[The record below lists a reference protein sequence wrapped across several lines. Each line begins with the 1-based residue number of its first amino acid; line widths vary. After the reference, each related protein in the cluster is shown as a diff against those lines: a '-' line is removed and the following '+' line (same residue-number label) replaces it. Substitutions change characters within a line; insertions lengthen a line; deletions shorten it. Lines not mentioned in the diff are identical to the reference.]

1 MVVFAAGWRAYQQV
15 SAESIHPIK
24 LDTAPC
30 FSQVIWPVQNLFR
43 EAGFNQPSLQAIHGA
58 SAPSGHRFHRSRALE
73 KRAGGDV

>member
-1 MVVFAAGWRAYQQV
+1 VSSANTPAMVVFAAGWRAYQQV

-43 EAGFNQPSLQAIHGA
+43 EAGFN
-58 SAPSGHRFHRSRALE
+58 
-73 KRAGGDV
+73 